1 MFSYLIK
8 LLLSASIIVAVSA
21 VSKRST
27 FIGGLLAS
35 LPLVSFL
42 SLLWLYHDT
51 HDTEKVAALSIS
63 IFWLV
68 LPSLV
73 FFVALPTLLRARQ
86 GFYVSFAAATGAML
100 ASYGVMVA
108 VFRRM
113 NVSL

>member
-1 MFSYLIK
+1 MSSYLIK

-27 FIGGLLAS
+27 FIGALVAS

-42 SLLWLYHDT
+42 SVLCLYHDT
-51 HDTEKVAALSIS
+51 HVTEKVSALSIR
-63 IFWLV
+63 IFSLV

-73 FFVALPTLLRARQ
+73 FFVALPTLRRARQ
-86 GFYVSFAAATGAML
+86 CFYVSFAAATGAML

-108 VFRRM
+108 VF
-113 NVSL
+113 